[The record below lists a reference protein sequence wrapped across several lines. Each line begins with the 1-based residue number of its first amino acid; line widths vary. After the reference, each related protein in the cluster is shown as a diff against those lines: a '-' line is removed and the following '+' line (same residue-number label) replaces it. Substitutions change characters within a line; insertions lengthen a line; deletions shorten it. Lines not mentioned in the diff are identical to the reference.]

1 MAQLPLKQVVVG
13 SNPIGPVIFIS
24 LFILPFSMQNIDNW
38 VNQIL
43 QDNISQ
49 ILVEGKR
56 DVKALN
62 KLGLLNVSSIDK
74 PIYLLIEDLA
84 RKNKEVIILTDFDP
98 QGRKLYHKIKHE
110 LNRNGVKV
118 NDRYRKFLLRSKITH
133 IEGLFTYYKNNSKEI
148 F

>member
-1 MAQLPLKQVVVG
+1 
-13 SNPIGPVIFIS
+13 
-24 LFILPFSMQNIDNW
+24 MQNIDNW

-43 QDNISQ
+43 QDNTSL

-98 QGRKLYHKIKHE
+98 QGRK
-110 LNRNGVKV
+110 
-118 NDRYRKFLLRSKITH
+118 
-133 IEGLFTYYKNNSKEI
+133 
-148 F
+148 